1 MRQKKAK
8 LTSMHSG
15 HTFCSLLAKNGVLPQ
30 TAQRLMRHSDI
41 NLTMKAYTHILI
53 GDKKLAIAAL
63 PEIHKTASSIYNTAF
78 KVGSGGENS
87 GGEFQAISAEFND
100 ISPNYGEQN
109 ILKSSNSKSASDP
122 YKTQHQTHVR
132 RCF

>member
-1 MRQKKAK
+1 M
-8 LTSMHSG
+8 
-15 HTFCSLLAKNGVLPQ
+15 
-30 TAQRLMRHSDI
+30 
-41 NLTMKAYTHILI
+41 AYTHILI

-63 PEIHKTASSIYNTAF
+63 PEIRKTASSIYNTVL

-109 ILKSSNSKSASDP
+109 ILKSSNSKSASYP
-122 YKTQHQTHVR
+122 YKTSTKRMCAGAFKNKNDSSKYDTNGGGGGNHAVL
-132 RCF
+132 